1 MKTVF
6 PVMLLM
12 LLLLLSSQAS
22 GSYWFQVVDVSPI
35 NLPPYSEANFTIAV
49 KGLGSNGA
57 YVELVFKNMTKG
69 LEVSCPKMIKYV
81 FPAGVTMYNCTLK
94 SGDIAPGNYS
104 FVVDVAAKGSPSG
117 KKTAYVEVLGING
130 RATMPRMAE
139 ASNGIASNTVSAD
152 NLTSKVAQS
161 EETNQTASTSES
173 QSKGTPGPGAILGA
187 LCLLLASRR
196 RM

>member
-6 PVMLLM
+6 PVMLFM

-81 FPAGVTMYNCTLK
+81 FPAGVTKYNCTLK

-117 KKTAYVEVLGING
+117 KKTAYVEVLGMNG
-130 RATMPRMAE
+130 RAAVPRMAA
-139 ASNGIASNTVSAD
+139 ASNNTVSAD
-152 NLTSKVAQS
+152 NLTSAEAQS
-161 EETNQTASTSES
+161 EKINQTASTSQG
-173 QSKGTPGPGAILGA
+173 QSKGTPGPGAMLGA

-196 RM
+196 RMN